1 MPILGRHPDCDI
13 ILTADGV
20 SGRHCKITKTPQGW
34 LLEDLG
40 SSNGT
45 FVNNLKIT
53 KPTLVITSDTITLG
67 LVCPFPWANLGEST
81 SPSPTSF
88 TPPIPLKVS
97 TPRSEVVKVIGRHP
111 ECDIVLNA
119 DGVSGKHCMVTQ
131 QGNIWL
137 LEDLQSSNGVFVNGS
152 RISSPRQIT
161 SNDQITLGL
170 SCPFP
175 WDKLEPGIKIKAPV
189 YGTTYEPQGK
199 VTQSKPSAVITAVPP
214 AKGDSLIIG
223 RNSSCDQ
230 VIAEP
235 MVSARH
241 AKIKWVTNGAIIED
255 LGSSNGTFVNGVKID
270 QPTLIKA
277 GDIIGLGSYTFTLG
291 GKKLEQEKKKPGYS
305 LEARGICVQ
314 IKEKKL
320 IHGVSFTLLAGEFA
334 ALMGPSGAGKTTL
347 LNALNGY
354 TPPAKGDVL
363 LNNYDLYA
371 HFDQFR
377 NVLGYVP
384 QDDVIHREL
393 TVFEALWYSARLRL
407 PPDYDDHEIK
417 QRIKQVIAQLGL
429 EGTEDVLIGSP
440 EKKGISGGQR
450 KRVNLAMELL
460 TDPKVLF
467 LDEPTSG
474 LSSEDTL
481 QVMKVLRKLADD
493 GRTIILTIHQPS
505 LEAYQLL
512 DHLVLMA
519 KDANKPEPGR
529 LGYFGPAYPDAVNF
543 FNPNGVPNL
552 KSGTDPS
559 PDEVLRGLGKKPASE
574 WVETY
579 KSSNYFD
586 TYVEGRANKKTQSQT
601 KNKIP
606 QPVPD
611 DPLRQWMVFVSRS
624 FAIKKRDLMNSIIL
638 LAQAPVI
645 GMLVAMV
652 LGDKASE
659 KPTQEN
665 WYESTAAG
673 ATAIFMMAMSA
684 LWFGA
689 SNAVREIVGEWAVYR
704 RERMVNLGIPA
715 YVASKF
721 TILGALCAIQCL
733 ALLTIVSFSCGLKAG
748 FFESYLIVF
757 LTALIGV
764 GIGLVLSSIAKTSE
778 VAIAALPIIL
788 LALFILGGMIQPVNR
803 MNGLM
808 RFASSFDPARW
819 AFEALVSL
827 DNQERS
833 TIELPDIKAKVVPPA
848 PGQMPS
854 PPAMKTVDFAESYF
868 PKEKERLKIPM
879 IGVYLMLQMGALIA
893 CILGILKSRDIL

>member
-34 LLEDLG
+34 VLEDLG

-53 KPTLVITSDTITLG
+53 KPTLVSTSDTITLG
-67 LVCPFPWANLGEST
+67 VVCPFPWANLAEWK
-81 SPSPTSF
+81 SPLP
-88 TPPIPLKVS
+88 PPIPPKVPA
-97 TPRSEVVKVIGRHP
+97 PRSEVVKVIGRHP
-111 ECDIVLNA
+111 ECDIVLTV

-131 QGNIWL
+131 QGNTWL
-137 LEDLQSSNGVFVNGS
+137 LEDLKSSNGVFVNGN

-175 WDKLEPGIKIKAPV
+175 WDKLEPTKAPV
-189 YGTTYEPQGK
+189 YSTTYEPKGK

-291 GKKLEQEKKKPGYS
+291 GNKLEQDKKNPGYS

-354 TPPAKGDVL
+354 TPPAQGDVL

-407 PPDYDDHEIK
+407 PPDYDDHEIE

-429 EGTEDVLIGSP
+429 EGTENVLIGSP

-552 KSGTDPS
+552 KLGTDPS

-579 KSSNYFD
+579 KSSNYFE
-586 TYVEGRANKKTQSQT
+586 TYVEERANKNTQSET

-645 GMLVAMV
+645 GILVAMV

-665 WYESTAAG
+665 WLESTTAG

-721 TILGALCAIQCL
+721 TILGALCAIQCF

-748 FFESYLIVF
+748 FVESYLIVF

-827 DNQERS
+827 DNKERG
-833 TIELPDIKAKVVPPA
+833 TMEIPDNKSKGDA
-848 PGQMPS
+848 
-854 PPAMKTVDFAESYF
+854 PAMKTVDFAESYF
-868 PKEKERLKIPM
+868 RKEKDRIEIPI
-879 IGVYLMLQMGALIA
+879 IGIILIIQLGLLIA
-893 CILGILKSRDIL
+893 GILRILKARDIL

>member
-34 LLEDLG
+34 VLEDLG

-53 KPTLVITSDTITLG
+53 KPTLVSTSDTITLG
-67 LVCPFPWANLGEST
+67 SVCPFPWANLAECK
-81 SPSPTSF
+81 SPLP
-88 TPPIPLKVS
+88 PPIPPKVPA
-97 TPRSEVVKVIGRHP
+97 PRSEVVKVIGRHP
-111 ECDIVLNA
+111 ECDIVLTV

-131 QGNIWL
+131 QGNTWL
-137 LEDLQSSNGVFVNGS
+137 LEDLKSSNGVFVNGN

-175 WDKLEPGIKIKAPV
+175 WDKLEPTKAPV
-189 YGTTYEPQGK
+189 YGTTYEPKGK

-407 PPDYDDHEIK
+407 PPDYDDHEIE

-429 EGTEDVLIGSP
+429 EGTENVLIGSP

-552 KSGTDPS
+552 KPGTDPS

-579 KSSNYFD
+579 KSSNYFE
-586 TYVEGRANKKTQSQT
+586 TYVEERANKNTQSET

-645 GMLVAMV
+645 GILVAMV

-665 WYESTAAG
+665 WLESTTAG

-721 TILGALCAIQCL
+721 TILGGLCAIQCF

-748 FFESYLIVF
+748 FVESYLIVF

-827 DNQERS
+827 DNKERG
-833 TIELPDIKAKVVPPA
+833 TMKIPDNKSKGDA
-848 PGQMPS
+848 
-854 PPAMKTVDFAESYF
+854 PAMKTVDFAESYF
-868 PKEKERLKIPM
+868 RKEKDRIEIPI
-879 IGVYLMLQMGALIA
+879 IGIILIIQLGLLIA
-893 CILGILKSRDIL
+893 GILRILK

>member
-34 LLEDLG
+34 VLEDLG

-53 KPTLVITSDTITLG
+53 KPTLVSTSDTITLG
-67 LVCPFPWANLGEST
+67 LVCPFPWANLAEWK
-81 SPSPTSF
+81 SPLP
-88 TPPIPLKVS
+88 PPIPSKVPA
-97 TPRSEVVKVIGRHP
+97 PRSEVVKVIGRHP
-111 ECDIVLNA
+111 ECDIVLTV

-137 LEDLQSSNGVFVNGS
+137 LEDLKSSNGVFVNGN

-175 WDKLEPGIKIKAPV
+175 WDKLEPTKAPV
-189 YGTTYEPQGK
+189 YGTTYEPKGK

-223 RNSSCDQ
+223 RNSFCDQ

-291 GKKLEQEKKKPGYS
+291 GNKLEQDKKNPGYS

-354 TPPAKGDVL
+354 TPPAQGDVL

-407 PPDYDDHEIK
+407 PPDYDDHEIE

-429 EGTEDVLIGSP
+429 EGTENVLIGSP

-552 KSGTDPS
+552 KLGTDPS

-579 KSSNYFD
+579 KSSNYFE
-586 TYVEGRANKKTQSQT
+586 TYVEERANKNTQSET

-645 GMLVAMV
+645 GLLVAMV

-665 WYESTAAG
+665 WMESTTAG

-721 TILGALCAIQCL
+721 TILGGLCAIQCF

-748 FFESYLIVF
+748 FVESYLIVF

-827 DNQERS
+827 DNKERG
-833 TIELPDIKAKVVPPA
+833 TMEIPDNKSKGDA
-848 PGQMPS
+848 
-854 PPAMKTVDFAESYF
+854 PAMKTVDFAESYF
-868 PKEKERLKIPM
+868 RKEKDRIEIPI
-879 IGVYLMLQMGALIA
+879 IGIILIIQLGLLIA
-893 CILGILKSRDIL
+893 GILRILKARDIL

>member
-53 KPTLVITSDTITLG
+53 KPTLVSTSDTITLG
-67 LVCPFPWANLGEST
+67 LVCPFPWANLAEWK
-81 SPSPTSF
+81 SPLP
-88 TPPIPLKVS
+88 PPIPPKVPA
-97 TPRSEVVKVIGRHP
+97 PRSEVVKVIGRHP
-111 ECDIVLNA
+111 ECDIVLTV

-137 LEDLQSSNGVFVNGS
+137 LEDLKSSNGVFVNGN

-175 WDKLEPGIKIKAPV
+175 WDKLEPTKAPV
-189 YGTTYEPQGK
+189 YGTTYEPKGK

-291 GKKLEQEKKKPGYS
+291 GNKLEQDKKNPGYS

-354 TPPAKGDVL
+354 TPPAQGDVL

-407 PPDYDDHEIK
+407 PPDYDDHEIE

-429 EGTEDVLIGSP
+429 EGTENVLIGSP

-552 KSGTDPS
+552 KPGTDPS

-579 KSSNYFD
+579 KSSNYFE
-586 TYVEGRANKKTQSQT
+586 TYVEERANKNTQSET
-601 KNKIP
+601 KSKIP

-645 GMLVAMV
+645 GLLVAMV

-665 WYESTAAG
+665 WMESTTAG

-721 TILGALCAIQCL
+721 TILGALCAIQCF

-748 FFESYLIVF
+748 FVESYLIVF

-827 DNQERS
+827 DNKERG
-833 TIELPDIKAKVVPPA
+833 TMEIPDNKSKGDA
-848 PGQMPS
+848 
-854 PPAMKTVDFAESYF
+854 PAMKTVDFAESYF
-868 PKEKERLKIPM
+868 RKEKDRIEIPI
-879 IGVYLMLQMGALIA
+879 IGIILIIQLGLLIA
-893 CILGILKSRDIL
+893 GILRILKARDIL

>member
-34 LLEDLG
+34 VLEDLG

-53 KPTLVITSDTITLG
+53 KPTLVSTSDAITLG
-67 LVCPFPWANLGEST
+67 LVCPFPWANLAEWK
-81 SPSPTSF
+81 SPLP
-88 TPPIPLKVS
+88 PPIPPKVPA
-97 TPRSEVVKVIGRHP
+97 PRSEVVKVIGRHP
-111 ECDIVLNA
+111 ECDIVLTV

-137 LEDLQSSNGVFVNGS
+137 LEDLKSSNGVFVNGN

-175 WDKLEPGIKIKAPV
+175 WDKLEPTKAPV
-189 YGTTYEPQGK
+189 YGTTYEPKGK

-291 GKKLEQEKKKPGYS
+291 GNKLEQDKKNPGYS

-407 PPDYDDHEIK
+407 PPDYDDHEIE

-429 EGTEDVLIGSP
+429 EGTENVLIGSP

-552 KSGTDPS
+552 KPGTDPS

-579 KSSNYFD
+579 KSSNYFE
-586 TYVEGRANKKTQSQT
+586 TYVEERANKNTQSET

-645 GMLVAMV
+645 GILVAMV

-665 WYESTAAG
+665 WLESTTAG

-721 TILGALCAIQCL
+721 TILGGLCAIQCF

-748 FFESYLIVF
+748 FVESYLIVF

-827 DNQERS
+827 DNKERG
-833 TIELPDIKAKVVPPA
+833 TMEIPDNKSKGDA
-848 PGQMPS
+848 
-854 PPAMKTVDFAESYF
+854 PAMKTVDFAESYF
-868 PKEKERLKIPM
+868 RKEKDRIEIPI
-879 IGVYLMLQMGALIA
+879 IGVILIIQLGLLIA
-893 CILGILKSRDIL
+893 GILRILKARDIL

>member
-45 FVNNLKIT
+45 IVNNLKIT
-53 KPTLVITSDTITLG
+53 KPTLVSTSDTITLG
-67 LVCPFPWANLGEST
+67 LVCPFPWANLAECK
-81 SPSPTSF
+81 SPLP
-88 TPPIPLKVS
+88 PPIPPKVPA
-97 TPRSEVVKVIGRHP
+97 PRSEVVKVIGRHP
-111 ECDIVLNA
+111 ECDIVLTV

-137 LEDLQSSNGVFVNGS
+137 LEDLKSSNGIFVNGN

-189 YGTTYEPQGK
+189 YGTTYEPKGK

-291 GKKLEQEKKKPGYS
+291 GNKLEQDKKNPGYS

-354 TPPAKGDVL
+354 TPPAQGDVL

-407 PPDYDDHEIK
+407 PPDYDDHEIE

-429 EGTEDVLIGSP
+429 EGTENVLIGSP

-512 DHLVLMA
+512 DHLVLLG
-519 KDANKPEPGR
+519 KDANKSEPGR
-529 LGYFGPAYPDAVNF
+529 LAYFGPAYPDAVNF
-543 FNPNGVPNL
+543 FNPDGVPNL
-552 KSGTDPS
+552 KPGTDPS
-559 PDEVLRGLGKKPASE
+559 PDEVLRGLGKKTASE

-579 KSSNYFD
+579 TISNYFE
-586 TYVEGRANKKTQSQT
+586 TYVEDRANKNTQSET

-645 GMLVAMV
+645 GILVAMV

-665 WYESTAAG
+665 WLESTTAG

-721 TILGALCAIQCL
+721 TILGALCAIQCF

-748 FFESYLIVF
+748 FVESYLIVF

-827 DNQERS
+827 DNKERG
-833 TIELPDIKAKVVPPA
+833 TMEIPDNKSKGDA
-848 PGQMPS
+848 
-854 PPAMKTVDFAESYF
+854 PAMKTVDFAESYF
-868 PKEKERLKIPM
+868 RKEKDRIEIPI
-879 IGVYLMLQMGALIA
+879 IGIILIIQLGLLIA
-893 CILGILKSRDIL
+893 GILRILKARDIL

>member
-1 MPILGRHPDCDI
+1 M
-13 ILTADGV
+13 A
-20 SGRHCKITKTPQGW
+20 TKQSNGW
-34 LLEDLG
+34 LLEDLK
-40 SSNGT
+40 SSNG
-45 FVNNLKIT
+45 I
-53 KPTLVITSDTITLG
+53 
-67 LVCPFPWANLGEST
+67 
-81 SPSPTSF
+81 
-88 TPPIPLKVS
+88 
-97 TPRSEVVKVIGRHP
+97 
-111 ECDIVLNA
+111 
-119 DGVSGKHCMVTQ
+119 
-131 QGNIWL
+131 
-137 LEDLQSSNGVFVNGS
+137 FVNGS
-152 RISSPRQIT
+152 RINSPRVIT
-161 SNDQITLGL
+161 ANDQITLGL

-175 WDKLEPGIKIKAPV
+175 WDKLEPGIKVKAPV
-189 YGTTYEPQGK
+189 HGTTYEPQVK
-199 VTQSKPSAVITAVPP
+199 VTQPKPSAVITAVPP

-223 RNSSCDQ
+223 RHGSCDQ

-241 AKIKWVTNGAIIED
+241 AKIKWFTNGAIIED

-270 QPTLIKA
+270 QPTLIKP

-291 GKKLEQEKKKPGYS
+291 NKNLEQDEKNIGFS
-305 LEARGICVQ
+305 IEARGVCIQ

-320 IHGVSFTLLAGEFA
+320 IQDVSFTLLAGEFA

-354 TPPAKGDVL
+354 TPPTKGDVL

-371 HFDQFR
+371 HYDQFR

-407 PPDYDDHEIK
+407 PPDYDDHEIE

-429 EGTEDVLIGSP
+429 EGTENVLIGSP

-481 QVMKVLRKLADD
+481 QVMRLLRKLADD

-552 KSGTDPS
+552 KPGAEPS

-574 WVETY
+574 WIDAY
-579 KSSNYFD
+579 KSSNYFQ
-586 TYVEGRANKKTQSQT
+586 TYVEERANKNTQSET
-601 KNKIP
+601 KTKIP
-606 QPVPD
+606 QTLPD
-611 DPLRQWMVFVSRS
+611 NPLRQWMVFVSRS
-624 FAIKKRDLMNSIIL
+624 FAIKKRDLMNSMIL

-645 GMLVAMV
+645 GILMAMV

-659 KPTQEN
+659 KPTPEN

-673 ATAIFMMAMSA
+673 VTAIFMMGMSA

-689 SNAVREIVGEWAVYR
+689 SNAVREIVGEWAIYR

-721 TILGALCAIQCL
+721 TILGALCALQCL
-733 ALLTIVSFSCGLKAG
+733 ALLTIVSFSCDLKAG
-748 FFESYLIVF
+748 FVGSYLILF

-803 MNGLM
+803 MNVLM
-808 RFASSFDPARW
+808 RFASNFDPARW

-827 DNQERS
+827 DNQERG
-833 TIELPDIKAKVVPPA
+833 TMKLPDNMAKMENPR
-848 PGQMPS
+848 PGQRPS

-868 PKEKERLKIPM
+868 PKEKERIEIPL
-879 IGVYLMLQMGALIA
+879 IGVILIFQLGALIA
-893 CILGILKSRDIL
+893 CILGILKARDIL

>member
-1 MPILGRHPDCDI
+1 MPLIGRHPDCDI
-13 ILTADGV
+13 IVAADGV

-34 LLEDLG
+34 LLEDLN

-53 KPTLVITSDTITLG
+53 TPTLVSTLDTITLG
-67 LVCPFPWANLGEST
+67 LACPFPWGNLGERT
-81 SPSPTSF
+81 
-88 TPPIPLKVS
+88 TPLATPLSVM
-97 TPRSEVVKVIGRHP
+97 VKVIGRHP
-111 ECDIVLNA
+111 ECDIVLA
-119 DGVSGKHCMVTQ
+119 SDGVSGRHCMVTLK
-131 QGNIWL
+131 GNGWL
-137 LEDLQSSNGVFVNGS
+137 LEDLRSSNGVFVNGS
-152 RISSPRQIT
+152 RIRSPRLVT
-161 SNDQITLGL
+161 SKDQISLGL

-175 WDKLEPGIKIKAPV
+175 WDTLEPGIQAKAPGF
-189 YGTTYEPQGK
+189 GTTYEPQGK
-199 VTQSKPSAVITAVPP
+199 VTPSKPSAVITAVPP

-223 RNSSCDQ
+223 RNSSCDH

-241 AKIKWVTNGAIIED
+241 AKIKWVTNGAILED
-255 LGSSNGTFVNGVKID
+255 LGSSNGTFVNGIKID
-270 QPTLIKA
+270 QPTPIKE

-291 GKKLEQEKKKPGYS
+291 GRKLEKEKKKPGFS

-320 IHGVSFTLLAGEFA
+320 IQGVSFTLLAGEFA
-334 ALMGPSGAGKTTL
+334 ALMGPSGSGKTTL

-354 TPPAKGDVL
+354 TPPARGEVL

-407 PPDYDDHEIK
+407 PPDYDDHEIE
-417 QRIKQVIAQLGL
+417 QGIKQVIAQLGL
-429 EGTEDVLIGSP
+429 EGTENVLIGSP

-481 QVMKVLRKLADD
+481 QVMKLLRKLADS

-529 LGYFGPAYPDAVNF
+529 LVYFGPAYPDAVNF

-552 KSGTDPS
+552 KPGAEPS

-579 KSSNYFD
+579 QGSNYFA
-586 TYVEGRANKKTQSQT
+586 TYVEERAD
-601 KNKIP
+601 KNTRSGGKSKIP

-659 KPTQEN
+659 NPTQEN
-665 WYESTAAG
+665 WFESTAAG

-733 ALLTIVSFSCGLKAG
+733 ALLIIVSFFCDLKAE
-748 FFESYLIVF
+748 FFGSYLIVF

-764 GIGLVLSSIAKTSE
+764 GIGLVLSSLAKTSE
-778 VAIAALPIIL
+778 VAIAALPVVL
-788 LALFILGGMIQPVNR
+788 LALFILGGMIKPVNR

-808 RFASSFDPARW
+808 RFASNLDPARW
-819 AFEALVSL
+819 AFEALVAL
-827 DNQERS
+827 DNNERG
-833 TIELPDIKAKVVPPA
+833 TMDIPDTKAKVVAPA
-848 PGQMPS
+848 PGQMPA
-854 PPAMKTVDFAESYF
+854 PPVMKTVDFAESYF
-868 PKEKERLKIPM
+868 PEEKVRLKISI
-879 IGVYLMLQMGALIA
+879 IGALLILQMGVLVAG
-893 CILGILKSRDIL
+893 ILGILKYRDIL

>member
-34 LLEDLG
+34 VLEDLG

-53 KPTLVITSDTITLG
+53 KPTLVSTIDNITLG
-67 LVCPFPWANLGEST
+67 SVCPFPWANLAECK
-81 SPSPTSF
+81 SPLP
-88 TPPIPLKVS
+88 PPIPPKVPA
-97 TPRSEVVKVIGRHP
+97 PRSEVVKVIGRHP
-111 ECDIVLNA
+111 ECDIVLTV

-131 QGNIWL
+131 QGNTWL
-137 LEDLQSSNGVFVNGS
+137 LEDLKSSNGVFVNGN

-175 WDKLEPGIKIKAPV
+175 WDKLEPTKAPV
-189 YGTTYEPQGK
+189 YGTTYEPKGK

-291 GKKLEQEKKKPGYS
+291 GNKLEQDKKKPGYS

-354 TPPAKGDVL
+354 TPPAQGDVL

-407 PPDYDDHEIK
+407 PPDYDDHEIE

-429 EGTEDVLIGSP
+429 EGTENVLIGSP

-552 KSGTDPS
+552 KPGTDPS

-579 KSSNYFD
+579 KSSNYFE
-586 TYVEGRANKKTQSQT
+586 TYVEERANKNTQSET

-645 GMLVAMV
+645 GLLVAMV

-665 WYESTAAG
+665 WLESTTAG

-721 TILGALCAIQCL
+721 TILGGLCAIQCF

-748 FFESYLIVF
+748 FVESYLIVF

-827 DNQERS
+827 DNKERG
-833 TIELPDIKAKVVPPA
+833 TMEIPDNKSKGDA
-848 PGQMPS
+848 
-854 PPAMKTVDFAESYF
+854 PAMKTVDFEESYF
-868 PKEKERLKIPM
+868 RKEKDRIVIPI
-879 IGVYLMLQMGALIA
+879 IGIILIIQLGLLIA
-893 CILGILKSRDIL
+893 GILRILKARDIL

>member
-20 SGRHCKITKTPQGW
+20 SGRHCKITKMPQGW
-34 LLEDLG
+34 ALEDLG

-53 KPTLVITSDTITLG
+53 KPTLVSTSDTITLG
-67 LVCPFPWANLGEST
+67 LVCPFPWANLAESK
-81 SPSPTSF
+81 SPLPPPLPT
-88 TPPIPLKVS
+88 K
-97 TPRSEVVKVIGRHP
+97 SEHIKVIGRHP

-131 QGNIWL
+131 QGNTWL
-137 LEDLQSSNGVFVNGS
+137 LEDLQSSNGIFVNGS
-152 RISSPRQIT
+152 RISTPRQIT

-175 WDKLEPGIKIKAPV
+175 WDKLEPGVK
-189 YGTTYEPQGK
+189 GK
-199 VTQSKPSAVITAVPP
+199 PP
-214 AKGDSLIIG
+214 LIIG
-223 RNSSCDQ
+223 RSSSCDQ

-241 AKIKWVTNGAIIED
+241 AKIKWVSNGAIIED

-277 GDIIGLGSYTFTLG
+277 GDIIGLGSYSFTLG

-407 PPDYDDHEIK
+407 PPDYDDHEIE

-429 EGTEDVLIGSP
+429 EGTENVLIGSP

-543 FNPNGVPNL
+543 FNPNGVTNL
-552 KSGTDPS
+552 KPGTDPS

-579 KSSNYFD
+579 KSSNYFE
-586 TYVEGRANKKTQSQT
+586 TYVEERANKKTQSET

-665 WYESTAAG
+665 WQLPTTAG
-673 ATAIFMMAMSA
+673 ATAILMMAMSA

-721 TILGALCAIQCL
+721 TILGGLCAIQCF

-748 FFESYLIVF
+748 FVESYLIVF

-788 LALFILGGMIQPVNR
+788 LALFILGGMIQPVNS

-827 DNQERS
+827 DNQERGTMEFS
-833 TIELPDIKAKVVPPA
+833 DNKSKGDA
-848 PGQMPS
+848 
-854 PPAMKTVDFAESYF
+854 PAMKTVDFAESYF
-868 PKEKERLKIPM
+868 PKEKDRIEIQI
-879 IGVYLMLQMGALIA
+879 IGAILIIQLGALIA

>member
-20 SGRHCKITKTPQGW
+20 SGRHCKITKNPQGW
-34 LLEDLG
+34 VLEDLG

-53 KPTLVITSDTITLG
+53 KPTLVSTSDTITLG
-67 LVCPFPWANLGEST
+67 LVCPFPWANLAECK
-81 SPSPTSF
+81 SPLP
-88 TPPIPLKVS
+88 PPIPPKVPA
-97 TPRSEVVKVIGRHP
+97 PRSEVVKVIGRHP
-111 ECDIVLNA
+111 ECDIVLTV

-137 LEDLQSSNGVFVNGS
+137 LEDLKSSNGVFVNGN

-175 WDKLEPGIKIKAPV
+175 WDKLEPTKAPV
-189 YGTTYEPQGK
+189 YGTTYEPKGK

-255 LGSSNGTFVNGVKID
+255 LGSSNGTFVNGVKVD

-291 GKKLEQEKKKPGYS
+291 GNKLEQDKKNPGYS

-429 EGTEDVLIGSP
+429 EGTENVLIGSP

-552 KSGTDPS
+552 KPGTDPS

-579 KSSNYFD
+579 KGSNYFE
-586 TYVEGRANKKTQSQT
+586 TYVEERANKNTQSET
-601 KNKIP
+601 KSKIP

-645 GMLVAMV
+645 GILVAMV

-665 WYESTAAG
+665 WMESTTAG

-721 TILGALCAIQCL
+721 TILGALCAIQCF

-748 FFESYLIVF
+748 FVESYLIVF

-827 DNQERS
+827 DNKERG
-833 TIELPDIKAKVVPPA
+833 TMEIPDNKGKGNA
-848 PGQMPS
+848 
-854 PPAMKTVDFAESYF
+854 PAMKTVDFAESYF
-868 PKEKERLKIPM
+868 RKEKDRIEIPI
-879 IGVYLMLQMGALIA
+879 IGIILIIQLGLLIA
-893 CILGILKSRDIL
+893 GILKILKARDIL

>member
-45 FVNNLKIT
+45 IVNNLKIT
-53 KPTLVITSDTITLG
+53 KPTLVSTSDTITLG
-67 LVCPFPWANLGEST
+67 SVCPFPWANLAEWK
-81 SPSPTSF
+81 SPLP
-88 TPPIPLKVS
+88 PPIPPKVPA
-97 TPRSEVVKVIGRHP
+97 PRSEVVKVIGRHP
-111 ECDIVLNA
+111 ECDIVLTV

-137 LEDLQSSNGVFVNGS
+137 LEDLKSSNGVFVNGN

-175 WDKLEPGIKIKAPV
+175 WDKLEPTKAPV
-189 YGTTYEPQGK
+189 YGTTYEPKGK

-291 GKKLEQEKKKPGYS
+291 GNKLEQDKKNPGYS

-354 TPPAKGDVL
+354 TPPAQGDVL

-407 PPDYDDHEIK
+407 PPDYDDHEIE

-429 EGTEDVLIGSP
+429 EGTENVLIGSP

-552 KSGTDPS
+552 KPGTDPS

-579 KSSNYFD
+579 KSSNYFE
-586 TYVEGRANKKTQSQT
+586 TYVEERANKNTQSET

-645 GMLVAMV
+645 GLLVAMV

-665 WYESTAAG
+665 WLESTTAG

-721 TILGALCAIQCL
+721 TILGGLCAIQCF

-748 FFESYLIVF
+748 FVESYLIVF

-827 DNQERS
+827 DNKERG
-833 TIELPDIKAKVVPPA
+833 TMEIPDNKSKGDA
-848 PGQMPS
+848 
-854 PPAMKTVDFAESYF
+854 PAMKTVDFAESYF
-868 PKEKERLKIPM
+868 RKEKDRIVIPI
-879 IGVYLMLQMGALIA
+879 IGIILIIQLGLLIA
-893 CILGILKSRDIL
+893 GILRILKARDIL

>member
-13 ILTADGV
+13 VLTADGV
-20 SGRHCKITKTPQGW
+20 SGRHCKITKMTQGW
-34 LLEDLG
+34 ILEDLG

-53 KPTLVITSDTITLG
+53 TPTLVSTLDTITLG
-67 LVCPFPWANLGEST
+67 LVCPFPWSNLGESI
-81 SPSPTSF
+81 S
-88 TPPIPLKVS
+88 S
-97 TPRSEVVKVIGRHP
+97 TPKSEVVKVIGRHP
-111 ECDIVLNA
+111 ECDIMVESSE
-119 DGVSGKHCMVTQ
+119 VSGKHCIVTQ
-131 QGNIWL
+131 QVNGWQ
-137 LEDLQSSNGVFVNGS
+137 LEDLQSSNGVFVNGT
-152 RISSPRQIT
+152 RVTSPRLIT
-161 SNDQITLGL
+161 SDDQITLGL
-170 SCPFP
+170 GCPFP
-175 WDKLEPGIKIKAPV
+175 WDKLEPGFKVKAPV
-189 YGTTYEPQGK
+189 YGTTYEPLGQ
-199 VTQSKPSAVITAVPP
+199 VTPSKPSFVITAVPP

-235 MVSARH
+235 MVSSRH

-255 LGSSNGTFVNGVKID
+255 LGSSNGTFVNGTRIS
-270 QPTLIKA
+270 QPTLINP

-291 GKKLEQEKKKPGYS
+291 GKKLEKEKKKSGFS

-320 IHGVSFTLLAGEFA
+320 INDISFTLLPGEFA
-334 ALMGPSGAGKTTL
+334 ALMGPSGSGKTTL

-354 TPPAKGDVL
+354 TPPAKGKVL
-363 LNNYDLYA
+363 LNGYDLYA
-371 HFDQFR
+371 HFDQFK

-407 PPDYDDHEIK
+407 PTDYDDGEIE

-429 EGTEDVLIGSP
+429 EGTENVLIGSP

-481 QVMKVLRKLADD
+481 QVMKVLRKLAES

-519 KDANKPEPGR
+519 KDGNKPEPGR

-543 FNPNGVPNL
+543 FNPNGITNL
-552 KSGTDPS
+552 KAGADPS
-559 PDEVLRGLGKKPASE
+559 PDEVLRGLGKRPASE
-574 WVETY
+574 WVTIYNASSYCETY
-579 KSSNYFD
+579 VTKRADKRQKS
-586 TYVEGRANKKTQSQT
+586 T
-601 KNKIP
+601 KVAGIP
-606 QPVPD
+606 QPIPD
-611 DPLRQWMVFVSRS
+611 DPVRQWTVFVARS
-624 FAIKKRDLMNSIIL
+624 FAIKKRDIVNSIIL

-645 GMLVAMV
+645 GILVALV

-659 KPTQEN
+659 TPTQEN
-665 WYESTAAG
+665 WIESTTAG

-721 TILGALCAIQCL
+721 TILGALCSIQCL
-733 ALLTIVSFSCGLKAG
+733 AILGIVHYSCDLKAG
-748 FFESYLIVF
+748 FFISYCFVF
-757 LTALIGV
+757 TTALIGV
-764 GIGLVLSSIAKTSE
+764 GIGLVLSAVAKTSE

-788 LALFILGGMIQPVNR
+788 LALFILGGMIQPINR
-803 MNGLM
+803 MNKLM
-808 RFASSFDPARW
+808 QFASVVDPARW
-819 AFEALVSL
+819 AFEGLLVL
-827 DNQERS
+827 DSNKRTKMEFPDTKNKTETPKPGERPS
-833 TIELPDIKAKVVPPA
+833 A
-848 PGQMPS
+848 PV
-854 PPAMKTVDFAESYF
+854 MKEVDFAENYF
-868 PKEKERLKIPM
+868 PIEKERTGGLSIAFN
-879 IGVYLMLQMGALIA
+879 LLIQLGLLVVA
-893 CILGILKSRDIL
+893 ILAILKSRDIF

>member
-45 FVNNLKIT
+45 IVNNLKIT
-53 KPTLVITSDTITLG
+53 KPTLVSSIDNITLG
-67 LVCPFPWANLGEST
+67 LVCPFPWANLAECK
-81 SPSPTSF
+81 SPLP
-88 TPPIPLKVS
+88 PPIPPKVPA
-97 TPRSEVVKVIGRHP
+97 PRSEVVKVIGRHP
-111 ECDIVLNA
+111 ECDIVLTV

-137 LEDLQSSNGVFVNGS
+137 LEDLKSSNGVFVNGN

-175 WDKLEPGIKIKAPV
+175 WDKLEPIKAPV
-189 YGTTYEPQGK
+189 YGTTYEPKGK

-291 GKKLEQEKKKPGYS
+291 GNKLEQDKKKPGYS

-354 TPPAKGDVL
+354 TPPAQGDVL

-407 PPDYDDHEIK
+407 PPDYDDHEIE

-429 EGTEDVLIGSP
+429 EGTENVLIGSP

-552 KSGTDPS
+552 KLGTDPS

-579 KSSNYFD
+579 KSSNYFE
-586 TYVEGRANKKTQSQT
+586 TYVEERANKNTQSET
-601 KNKIP
+601 KSKIP

-645 GMLVAMV
+645 GILVAMV

-665 WYESTAAG
+665 WLESTTAG

-721 TILGALCAIQCL
+721 TILGALCAIQCF

-748 FFESYLIVF
+748 FVESYLIVF

-827 DNQERS
+827 DNKERG
-833 TIELPDIKAKVVPPA
+833 TMEIPDNKSKGDA
-848 PGQMPS
+848 
-854 PPAMKTVDFAESYF
+854 PAMKTVDFAESYF
-868 PKEKERLKIPM
+868 RKEKDRIEIPI
-879 IGVYLMLQMGALIA
+879 IGIILIIQLGLLIA
-893 CILGILKSRDIL
+893 GILRILKARDIL

>member
-13 ILTADGV
+13 ILTGDGV
-20 SGRHCKITKTPQGW
+20 SGMHCKITKTPQG
-34 LLEDLG
+34 LMLEDLG

-53 KPTLVITSDTITLG
+53 KPILINSTDDITLG
-67 LVCPFPWANLGEST
+67 LVCPFPWGKLAESK
-81 SPSPTSF
+81 SPLQPPLPTRQEH
-88 TPPIPLKVS
+88 I
-97 TPRSEVVKVIGRHP
+97 KVIGRHP
-111 ECDIVLNA
+111 ECDIVLTGE
-119 DGVSGKHCMVTQ
+119 GVSGKHCMVTQ
-131 QGNIWL
+131 QGNNAWL
-137 LEDLQSSNGVFVNGS
+137 LEDLQSSNGVFVNGI
-152 RISSPRQIT
+152 RISSPKQIT
-161 SNDQITLGL
+161 KNDQTTLGL

-175 WDKLEPGIKIKAPV
+175 WDKLEPEVKGKPPV
-189 YGTTYEPQGK
+189 
-199 VTQSKPSAVITAVPP
+199 
-214 AKGDSLIIG
+214 IIG

-241 AKIKWVTNGAIIED
+241 AKITWVTNGAIIED
-255 LGSSNGTFVNGVKID
+255 LRSSNGTFVNGEKID

-291 GKKLEQEKKKPGYS
+291 NKNLIQDDKNLGFS
-305 LEARGICVQ
+305 IEARGICVQ
-314 IKEKKL
+314 VKEKKL

-334 ALMGPSGAGKTTL
+334 ALMGPSGSGKTTL

-354 TPPAKGDVL
+354 APPAKGDVL

-407 PPDYDDHEIK
+407 PPDYDDHEIE

-429 EGTEDVLIGSP
+429 EGTENVLIGSP

-481 QVMKVLRKLADD
+481 QVMKLLRKLADD

-543 FNPNGVPNL
+543 FNPDGVPNL
-552 KSGTDPS
+552 KVGTDPS
-559 PDEVLRGLGKKPASE
+559 PDEVLRGLSKKPSSE
-574 WVETY
+574 WVEAFTN
-579 KSSNYFD
+579 SNYFE
-586 TYVEGRANKKTQSQT
+586 TYVEDRANKNIQSFA
-601 KNKIP
+601 KSKIP
-606 QPVPD
+606 QPVRDNPF
-611 DPLRQWMVFVSRS
+611 RQRMVFVSRS
-624 FAIKKRDLMNSIIL
+624 FAIKKRDLMNSMIL

-659 KPTQEN
+659 KPTPEN
-665 WYESTAAG
+665 WYESTTAG

-689 SNAVREIVGEWAVYR
+689 SNAVREIVGEWAIYR
-704 RERMVNLGIPA
+704 RERMVNLGIRA

-721 TILGALCAIQCL
+721 IILGALCAIQCL
-733 ALLTIVSFSCGLKAG
+733 ALLTIVSFSCDLKAG
-748 FFESYLIVF
+748 FVESYLIIF

-808 RFASSFDPARW
+808 RFASNFDPARW
-819 AFEALVSL
+819 AFEALVYL
-827 DNQERS
+827 DNQERG
-833 TIELPDIKAKVVPPA
+833 TMELPDNKAKVVPPA
-848 PGQMPS
+848 PGHMPS
-854 PPAMKTVDFAESYF
+854 PPVMKTVDFAESYF
-868 PKEKERLKIPM
+868 PKEKDRIEIP
-879 IGVYLMLQMGALIA
+879 IIAAILIIQLGVLIA

>member
-1 MPILGRHPDCDI
+1 MPILGRHPDCNI

-53 KPTLVITSDTITLG
+53 KPTLVSTSDTITLG

-81 SPSPTSF
+81 SPSSTPL
-88 TPPIPLKVS
+88 TPPFPPKVS

-131 QGNIWL
+131 QVNIWL
-137 LEDLQSSNGVFVNGS
+137 LEDLQSSNGVYVNGS

-223 RNSSCDQ
+223 RNSNCDQ

-407 PPDYDDHEIK
+407 PPDYDDHEIE

-429 EGTEDVLIGSP
+429 EGTENVLIGSP

-505 LEAYQLL
+505 
-512 DHLVLMA
+512 
-519 KDANKPEPGR
+519 
-529 LGYFGPAYPDAVNF
+529 F
-543 FNPNGVPNL
+543 
-552 KSGTDPS
+552 
-559 PDEVLRGLGKKPASE
+559 
-574 WVETY
+574 
-579 KSSNYFD
+579 
-586 TYVEGRANKKTQSQT
+586 
-601 KNKIP
+601 
-606 QPVPD
+606 
-611 DPLRQWMVFVSRS
+611 
-624 FAIKKRDLMNSIIL
+624 
-638 LAQAPVI
+638 
-645 GMLVAMV
+645 
-652 LGDKASE
+652 
-659 KPTQEN
+659 
-665 WYESTAAG
+665 
-673 ATAIFMMAMSA
+673 
-684 LWFGA
+684 
-689 SNAVREIVGEWAVYR
+689 
-704 RERMVNLGIPA
+704 
-715 YVASKF
+715 
-721 TILGALCAIQCL
+721 
-733 ALLTIVSFSCGLKAG
+733 
-748 FFESYLIVF
+748 
-757 LTALIGV
+757 
-764 GIGLVLSSIAKTSE
+764 
-778 VAIAALPIIL
+778 
-788 LALFILGGMIQPVNR
+788 
-803 MNGLM
+803 
-808 RFASSFDPARW
+808 
-819 AFEALVSL
+819 
-827 DNQERS
+827 
-833 TIELPDIKAKVVPPA
+833 
-848 PGQMPS
+848 
-854 PPAMKTVDFAESYF
+854 
-868 PKEKERLKIPM
+868 
-879 IGVYLMLQMGALIA
+879 
-893 CILGILKSRDIL
+893 

>member
-20 SGRHCKITKTPQGW
+20 SGRHCNITKTPQGW
-34 LLEDLG
+34 VLEDLG

-53 KPTLVITSDTITLG
+53 KPTLVSTSDTITLG
-67 LVCPFPWANLGEST
+67 LVCPFPWANLAECK
-81 SPSPTSF
+81 SPLP
-88 TPPIPLKVS
+88 PPIPPKVPA
-97 TPRSEVVKVIGRHP
+97 PRSEVVKVIGRHP
-111 ECDIVLNA
+111 ECDIVLTV

-137 LEDLQSSNGVFVNGS
+137 LEDLKSSNGVFVNGN

-175 WDKLEPGIKIKAPV
+175 WDKLEPTKAPV
-189 YGTTYEPQGK
+189 YGTTYEPKGK

-291 GKKLEQEKKKPGYS
+291 GNKLEQDKKKPGYS

-354 TPPAKGDVL
+354 TPPAQGDVL

-407 PPDYDDHEIK
+407 PPDYDDHEIE

-429 EGTEDVLIGSP
+429 EGTENVLIGSP

-552 KSGTDPS
+552 KPGTDPS

-579 KSSNYFD
+579 KGSNYFE
-586 TYVEGRANKKTQSQT
+586 TYVEERANKNTQSET
-601 KNKIP
+601 KSKIP

-645 GMLVAMV
+645 GILVAMV

-665 WYESTAAG
+665 WMESTTAG

-721 TILGALCAIQCL
+721 TILGALCAIQCF

-748 FFESYLIVF
+748 FVESYLIVF

-827 DNQERS
+827 DNKERG
-833 TIELPDIKAKVVPPA
+833 TMEIPDNKGKGNA
-848 PGQMPS
+848 
-854 PPAMKTVDFAESYF
+854 PAMKTVDFAESYF
-868 PKEKERLKIPM
+868 RKEKDRIEIPI
-879 IGVYLMLQMGALIA
+879 IGIILIIQLGLLIA
-893 CILGILKSRDIL
+893 GILKILKARDIL

>member
-1 MPILGRHPDCDI
+1 MPILGRHPECDI
-13 ILTADGV
+13 VVASDGV

-45 FVNNLKIT
+45 FVNNLKINM
-53 KPTLVITSDTITLG
+53 PTLVSIKDNITLG

-81 SPSPTSF
+81 SPSSTAL
-88 TPPIPLKVS
+88 TPPIPQKVS
-97 TPRSEVVKVIGRHP
+97 TPKPVLIKVIGRHP
-111 ECDIVLNA
+111 ECDIVLAA

-131 QGNIWL
+131 QTNGWL
-137 LEDLQSSNGVFVNGS
+137 LEDLQSSNGVFVNGNK
-152 RISSPRQIT
+152 IT
-161 SNDQITLGL
+161 SPKLITISDKITLGQ
-170 SCPFP
+170 SFPFP
-175 WDKLEPGIKIKAPV
+175 WDKLEPEMKTKAPV
-189 YGTTYEPQGK
+189 FSTTYEPIGK
-199 VTQSKPSAVITAVPP
+199 VTQSAPSAVITAVPP
-214 AKGDSLIIG
+214 SKGDSLIIG

-230 VIAEP
+230 VISEP

-241 AKIKWVTNGAIIED
+241 AKINWVTNGAMIED
-255 LGSSNGTFVNGVKID
+255 LGSSNGTFVNGIKINK
-270 QPTLIKA
+270 PTLIKP
-277 GDIIGLGSYTFTLG
+277 GDVIGLGSYTFTLG
-291 GKKLEQEKKKPGYS
+291 GKNLQQEKKKPGYS

-314 IKEKKL
+314 VKEKKL
-320 IHGVSFTLLAGEFA
+320 IAGVSFTLLAGEFA
-334 ALMGPSGAGKTTL
+334 ALMGPSGSGKTTL

-354 TPPAKGDVL
+354 TPPAIGDVY
-363 LNNYDLYA
+363 LNDHDLYA

-407 PPDYDDHEIK
+407 PPDYDDHEIE
-417 QRIKQVIAQLGL
+417 QRIKQVIVQLGL
-429 EGTEDVLIGSP
+429 EGTENVLIGSP

-481 QVMKVLRKLADD
+481 QVMKLLRRLADE

-519 KDANKPEPGR
+519 KDAKKPEPGR
-529 LGYFGPAYPDAVNF
+529 LGYFGPAYPDAVKF
-543 FNPNGVPNL
+543 FNPDGIANL
-552 KSGTDPS
+552 KPGADPS

-579 KSSNYFD
+579 KNSKYFD
-586 TYVEGRANKKTQSQT
+586 TYVEKRGNKKTRIET

-606 QPVPD
+606 QPIPD

-645 GMLVAMV
+645 GILIAMV

-704 RERMVNLGIPA
+704 RERMVNLGISA

-721 TILGALCAIQCL
+721 TILGALCAIQCF
-733 ALLTIVSFSCGLKAG
+733 ALLSIVSYFCSLKSG
-748 FFESYLIVF
+748 FIESYLVIF
-757 LTALIGV
+757 LTAIIGV

-788 LALFILGGMIQPVNR
+788 LALFILGGMIQPVHR

-808 RFASSFDPARW
+808 RFASNFDPARW
-819 AFEALVSL
+819 AFEALVSM
-827 DNQERS
+827 DNEERG
-833 TIELPDIKAKVVPPA
+833 TMELPDTKIKAETPK
-848 PGQMPS
+848 PGKMPS
-854 PPAMKTVDFAESYF
+854 PPVMKTVDFAESYF
-868 PKEKERLKIPM
+868 PKEKMRLKIPM
-879 IGVYLMLQMGALIA
+879 IGVFLFLQVGALVA
-893 CILGILKSRDIL
+893 GILVILKCRDIL

>member
-13 ILTADGV
+13 IITADGV

-34 LLEDLG
+34 LLADLG

-53 KPTLVITSDTITLG
+53 KPTLVSTSDNITLG
-67 LVCPFPWANLGEST
+67 LVCPFPWANLGESNT
-81 SPSPTSF
+81 PSPTPL
-88 TPPIPLKVS
+88 TPPTPLKVS

-152 RISSPRQIT
+152 RISSPKQIT
-161 SNDQITLGL
+161 RNDQITLGL

-320 IHGVSFTLLAGEFA
+320 IQGVSFTLLAGEFA
-334 ALMGPSGAGKTTL
+334 ALMGPSGSGKTTL

-407 PPDYDDHEIK
+407 PPDYDDHEIE

-429 EGTEDVLIGSP
+429 EGTENVLIGSP

-481 QVMKVLRKLADD
+481 QVMKLLRKLADD

-529 LGYFGPAYPDAVNF
+529 LGYFGPAYPDAVDF

-552 KSGTDPS
+552 KPGTDPS

-579 KSSNYFD
+579 KSSNYFE
-586 TYVEGRANKKTQSQT
+586 TYVEERANKKTQSET

-611 DPLRQWMVFVSRS
+611 DPFRQWMVFVSRS

-665 WYESTAAG
+665 WYESTSAG

-704 RERMVNLGIPA
+704 RERMVNLGITA

-733 ALLTIVSFSCGLKAG
+733 ALLAIVSFSCDLKAG
-748 FFESYLIVF
+748 FIESYLIVF

-764 GIGLVLSSIAKTSE
+764 GIGLVLSSLAKTSE

-827 DNQERS
+827 DNQERG
-833 TIELPDIKAKVVPPA
+833 TIKLPDIKAKVEPPA
-848 PGQMPS
+848 APV
-854 PPAMKTVDFAESYF
+854 MKTVDFAESYF
-868 PKEKERLKIPM
+868 PKEKERLKVPL
-879 IGVYLMLQMGALIA
+879 IGVFLVIQMGVLIA
-893 CILGILKSRDIL
+893 GILGILKFRDIL

>member
-20 SGRHCKITKTPQGW
+20 SGRHCKITKNPQGW
-34 LLEDLG
+34 VLEDLG

-53 KPTLVITSDTITLG
+53 KPTLVSTSDTITLG
-67 LVCPFPWANLGEST
+67 VVCPFPWANLAEWK
-81 SPSPTSF
+81 SPLP
-88 TPPIPLKVS
+88 PPIPPKVPA
-97 TPRSEVVKVIGRHP
+97 PRSEVVKVIGRHP
-111 ECDIVLNA
+111 ECDIVLTV

-137 LEDLQSSNGVFVNGS
+137 LEDLKSSNGVFVNGN

-175 WDKLEPGIKIKAPV
+175 WDKLEPTKAPV
-189 YGTTYEPQGK
+189 YGTTYEPKGK

-291 GKKLEQEKKKPGYS
+291 GNKLEQDKKNPGYS

-354 TPPAKGDVL
+354 TPPAQGDVL

-407 PPDYDDHEIK
+407 PPDYDDHEIE

-429 EGTEDVLIGSP
+429 EGTENVLIGSP

-552 KSGTDPS
+552 KPGTDPS

-579 KSSNYFD
+579 KSSNYFE
-586 TYVEGRANKKTQSQT
+586 TYVEERANKNTQSET
-601 KNKIP
+601 KSKIP

-645 GMLVAMV
+645 GLLVAMV

-665 WYESTAAG
+665 WLESTTAG

-721 TILGALCAIQCL
+721 TILGALCAIQCF

-748 FFESYLIVF
+748 FVESYLIVF

-827 DNQERS
+827 DNKERG
-833 TIELPDIKAKVVPPA
+833 TMEIPDNKSKGDA
-848 PGQMPS
+848 
-854 PPAMKTVDFAESYF
+854 PAMKTVDFAESYF
-868 PKEKERLKIPM
+868 RKEKDRIEIPI
-879 IGVYLMLQMGALIA
+879 IGIILIIQLGLLIA
-893 CILGILKSRDIL
+893 GILRILKARDIL

>member
-34 LLEDLG
+34 VLEDLG

-53 KPTLVITSDTITLG
+53 KPTLVSTSDAITLG
-67 LVCPFPWANLGEST
+67 LVCPFPWANLAEWK
-81 SPSPTSF
+81 SPLP
-88 TPPIPLKVS
+88 PPIPPKVPA
-97 TPRSEVVKVIGRHP
+97 PRSEVVKVIGRHP
-111 ECDIVLNA
+111 ECDIVLTV

-137 LEDLQSSNGVFVNGS
+137 LEDLKSSNGVFVNGN

-175 WDKLEPGIKIKAPV
+175 WDKLEPTKAPV
-189 YGTTYEPQGK
+189 YGTTYEPKGK

-291 GKKLEQEKKKPGYS
+291 GNKLEQDKKNPGYS

-407 PPDYDDHEIK
+407 PPDYDDHEIE

-429 EGTEDVLIGSP
+429 EGTENVLIGSP

-552 KSGTDPS
+552 KPGTDPS

-579 KSSNYFD
+579 KSSNYFE
-586 TYVEGRANKKTQSQT
+586 TYVEERANKNTQSET

-645 GMLVAMV
+645 GILVAMV

-665 WYESTAAG
+665 WLESTTAG

-721 TILGALCAIQCL
+721 TILGALCAIQCF

-748 FFESYLIVF
+748 FVESYLIVF

-827 DNQERS
+827 DNKERG
-833 TIELPDIKAKVVPPA
+833 TMKIPDNKLKGDA
-848 PGQMPS
+848 
-854 PPAMKTVDFAESYF
+854 PAMKTVDFAESYF
-868 PKEKERLKIPM
+868 RKEKDRIEIPI
-879 IGVYLMLQMGALIA
+879 IGIILIIQLGLLIA
-893 CILGILKSRDIL
+893 GILRILKARDIL